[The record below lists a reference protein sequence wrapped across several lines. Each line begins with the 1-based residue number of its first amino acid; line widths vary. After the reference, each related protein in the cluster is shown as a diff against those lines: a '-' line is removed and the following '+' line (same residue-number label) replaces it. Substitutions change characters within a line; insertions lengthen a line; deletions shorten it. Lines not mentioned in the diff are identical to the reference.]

1 MQNSDNFNRA
11 LCSAVHTV
19 AQGETLYQIARQYG
33 TDYQRL
39 MMLNGIKN
47 PYNIQPGQKICI
59 PRIINQGGSG
69 GSQPRPPQTPGGS
82 NGSQPRPPAR
92 PDDQNR
98 PGDPQ
103 PNRPG
108 GTGNTRPPARPDNQ
122 NRPGSAI
129 LTHTITA
136 GDTLYSL
143 SRRYGVPLSAIM
155 RANPGIDPYNLKI
168 GSTIT
173 IPVRD
178 RRETDADDLTDDN
191 DNKKTIDRMDTDTY
205 IDTDIDTDANSNAG
219 TSGSSNGHDDTNVNN
234 NGTDNAVLDALRDI
248 DRVLY
253 EAEDKA
259 ERDIEDTITVT
270 AYISDTATDGIIYN
284 ITPGESLTSIQ
295 AKFGVCLEA
304 LKNENPGVDFSGD
317 ITGLTICI
325 PYEDRYR
332 KTCSRSFYAVKSDD
346 TINTIAGKTGISA
359 DGLLLLNPA
368 YSPEDFSITGNLI
381 RLI

>member
-1 MQNSDNFNRA
+1 MPNSDNFNRA

-69 GSQPRPPQTPGGS
+69 GSQSRPPQTPGGS

-98 PGDPQ
+98 PGNPQ

-122 NRPGSAI
+122 NRPGSAN

-143 SRRYGVPLSAIM
+143 SRRYCVPLSAIM

-191 DNKKTIDRMDTDTY
+191 DNENTVDRINTDTY
-205 IDTDIDTDANSNAG
+205 IDTDIDANSNSD
-219 TSGSSNGHDDTNVNN
+219 TSGASNGRDDTSVNSN
-234 NGTDNAVLDALRDI
+234 DTDNAVLDALRDI
-248 DRVLY
+248 DRDLY

-332 KTCSRSFYAVKSDD
+332 KTCSRSFYAVKGDD
-346 TINTIAGKTGISA
+346 TINTIASKTGISA

-368 YSPEDFSITGNLI
+368 YSPEDFAITGNLI